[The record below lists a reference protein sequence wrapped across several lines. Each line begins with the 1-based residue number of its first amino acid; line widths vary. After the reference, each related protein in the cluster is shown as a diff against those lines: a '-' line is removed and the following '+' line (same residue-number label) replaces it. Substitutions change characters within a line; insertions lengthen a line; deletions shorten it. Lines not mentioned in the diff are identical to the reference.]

1 MNNIKIE
8 SLNINGE
15 GQCFVD
21 GKKLCVKGV
30 LPDEVVDV
38 EIVSQKNNFMQGVL
52 ENICIPSHI
61 RICPKCPYVGE
72 CGGCDFMFVKPQDA
86 LEIKENVIKNYFKD
100 LFSGEIISNES
111 AKTFEFRNKVAFAVC
126 GDKIGLRRPNSH
138 DICEISNCIVANK
151 NINIVLKIAK
161 KWIKNAKNCQI
172 CHIVVR
178 SIGEHVCICAVARR
192 KFDYNILNDFIR
204 ELKNVFGDK
213 FGLFVSINTSKNK
226 IFGQKCEH
234 LYGEEKI
241 PLTRFEIETYIR
253 PMSFFQINDDVASKM
268 YSKVLEEISDD
279 IVVEGYSGAGLLS
292 CIMASRA
299 KEVYSVEIE
308 RDATKDA
315 NDAKK
320 LNNLNNLHNINGDCD
335 KEMEKLLLQA
345 GNASVVLDPPR
356 SGVGRRT
363 LDMILHT
370 LPEKIVM
377 ISCNPY
383 TLKQNVVYLSKNYKI
398 KSFEIFDMF
407 PQTFHIESLVVLERK

>member
-1 MNNIKIE
+1 MNNVKIE

-15 GQCFVD
+15 GQSFVD

-38 EIVSQKNNFMQGVL
+38 EIVSQKNNFMQGTL
-52 ENICIPSHI
+52 KNICTPSHR
-61 RICPKCPYVGE
+61 RICPKCSYVGE
-72 CGGCDFMFVKPQDA
+72 CGGCDFMFIKSQDG
-86 LEIKENVIKNYFKD
+86 LEIKKNVIKSYFKD
-100 LFSGEIISNES
+100 LFSGEIVANES
-111 AKTFEFRNKVAFAVC
+111 PNSFEFRNKVAFAVC
-126 GDKIGLRRPNSH
+126 GDRIGLRKSNSH

-161 KWIKNAKNCQI
+161 KWIKSASKLQI

-178 SIGEHVCICAVARR
+178 SINEHVCICVVARH
-192 KFDYNILNDFIR
+192 KFDYNVLNSLVE

-213 FGLFVSINTSKNK
+213 FGLFVNINSSKDK

-234 LYGEEKI
+234 IYGEDKI
-241 PLTRFEIETYIR
+241 PLVRMGIETYIR
-253 PMSFFQINDDVASKM
+253 PMSFFQINDGVSSKM
-268 YSKVLEEISDD
+268 YSKVLEEISGDV
-279 IVVEGYSGAGLLS
+279 VVEGYSGAGLLS
-292 CIMASRA
+292 CIMAKRA
-299 KEVYSVEIE
+299 KEVCSVEIE
-308 RDATKDA
+308 KDATKDA

-335 KEMEKLLLQA
+335 KEMEKLLLQG
-345 GNASVVLDPPR
+345 GNATVVLDPPR

-383 TLKQNVVYLSKNYKI
+383 TLKQNVVFLSKNYEI

-407 PQTFHIESLVVLERK
+407 PQTFHIESLVVLKRK

>member
-15 GQCFVD
+15 GQSFVE

-52 ENICIPSHI
+52 DNICTPSHI

-72 CGGCDFMFVKPQDA
+72 CGGCDFMFVKSQDG
-86 LEIKENVIKNYFKD
+86 LEIKKNVIKNYFKD

-111 AKTFEFRNKVAFAVC
+111 TNNFEFRNKVAFAVC
-126 GDKIGLRRPNSH
+126 GDKIGLRKSNSH
-138 DICEISNCIVANK
+138 DICEISNCIVANE
-151 NINIVLKIAK
+151 NINIVLKIAR
-161 KWIKNAKNCQI
+161 KWLKNAKNCQI

-178 SIGEHVCICAVARR
+178 SIGEHVCICVVARR
-192 KFDYNILNDFIR
+192 KFDYNVLNNFTE
-204 ELKNVFGDK
+204 ELKNVFGNK
-213 FGLFVSINTSKNK
+213 FGIFISINTSKDK
-226 IFGQKCEH
+226 ILGQKCEH
-234 LYGEEKI
+234 IYGEEKI
-241 PLTRFEIETYIR
+241 PLTRLGIETYIR

-268 YSKVLEEISDD
+268 YSKALEEISDD
-279 IVVEGYSGAGLLS
+279 VVVEGYSGAGLLS
-292 CIMASRA
+292 CIMAKRA

-335 KEMEKLLLQA
+335 KEMEKLLLQCGSA
-345 GNASVVLDPPR
+345 TVVLDPPR
-356 SGVGRRT
+356 SGVGRHT
-363 LDMILHT
+363 LDMILRT

-383 TLKQNVVYLSKNYKI
+383 TLKQNIVFLSKNYEI

-407 PQTFHIESLVVLERK
+407 PQTFHIESLVVLKRK

>member
-15 GQCFVD
+15 GQSFVD

-30 LPDEVVDV
+30 LPNEVVDV
-38 EIVSQKNNFMQGVL
+38 EIVEQKNNFIKGVL
-52 ENICIPSHI
+52 KNICTPSHI

-72 CGGCDFMFVKPQDA
+72 CGGCDFMFVNSQDG
-86 LEIKENVIKNYFKD
+86 LEIKKNVIKEYFKD
-100 LFSGEIISNES
+100 LFSGEIIANES
-111 AKTFEFRNKVAFAVC
+111 LNNFEFRNKVAFAVC
-126 GDKIGLRRPNSH
+126 GDKIGLRKPNSH
-138 DICEISNCIVANK
+138 DICEISNCLVANE
-151 NINIVLKIAK
+151 NINTVLKIAK

-178 SIGEHVCICAVARR
+178 SIGEHVCICVVARQ
-192 KFDYNILNDFIR
+192 KFDYKILNGFIE
-204 ELKNVFGDK
+204 ELKNVFGNN
-213 FGLFVSINTSKNK
+213 FGVFASINLSKDK

-234 LYGEEKI
+234 IYGEEKI
-241 PLTRFEIETYIR
+241 PLFRFGIETYIR
-253 PMSFFQINDDVASKM
+253 PMSFFQINDDVAAKM
-268 YSKVLEEISDD
+268 YSKVLEEISNE
-279 IVVEGYSGAGLLS
+279 VVIEGYSGAGLLS
-292 CIMASRA
+292 CIMAKRA

-308 RDATKDA
+308 KDATKDA

-320 LNNLNNLHNINGDCD
+320 LNNLSNLCNINGDCD
-335 KEMEKLLLQA
+335 REMEKLLLQKEGA
-345 GNASVVLDPPR
+345 TVVLDPPR
-356 SGVGRRT
+356 SGVGRHT

-383 TLKQNVVYLSKNYKI
+383 TLKQNIVFLSINYDI

-407 PQTFHIESLVVLERK
+407 PQTFHIESLVVLKRK